1 MDNENKYNV
10 EDLNEYI
17 RQGEPGQREKAL
29 AWQTAIGLQ
38 AVDGLKPSKYLLDTA
53 RRNIE
58 GEITT
63 DEVRRLVDSYYQNKT
78 IRTANDKDMEEAD
91 KVSANINKIL
101 STDTFAFTF
110 NGFVSIHRRLF
121 DGVLIHA
128 GKLRKYDISKKEW
141 VLRGDSVHYLNW
153 EDLERAIDYDLQQ
166 EKAFSYRGLSET
178 EKVSHICRFVS
189 GLWQIHPFGEGNTRT
204 TAVFAIQYLRSIGYQ
219 VMNNMFADHSW
230 YFRNALVR
238 ANYKNVK
245 LEIDY
250 DFSFLEKFF
259 GNLLLGEQHDLKN
272 RYILIHAP
280 SEWQGTDD
288 KKMPTDDKPTTTD
301 DKLESILSFLKE
313 NGPSRRRDISA
324 MLGLKPTQ
332 TKAYL
337 YKLIEQGKIVAHG
350 ANRNRTYSLA

>member
-63 DEVRRLVDSYYQNKT
+63 DEVRQLVDSYYQNKT

-91 KVSANINKIL
+91 KVSANINKVL

-110 NGFVSIHRRLF
+110 NGFVSIHRRIF

-219 VMNNMFADHSW
+219 VTNNMFADHSW

-272 RYILIHAP
+272 RYMLIQAP

>member
-1 MDNENKYNV
+1 MGSENKYNIQ
-10 EDLNEYI
+10 DLDEYV
-17 RQGEPGQREKAL
+17 RQGEPGQRERAL

-38 AVDGLKPSKYLLDTA
+38 AVDGLKTSQYLLDTA

-63 DEVRRLVDSYYQNKT
+63 DEVRQLVDSYYQKRASRAVANKDT
-78 IRTANDKDMEEAD
+78 EEAD
-91 KVSANINKIL
+91 KVSANINRIL
-101 STDTFAFTF
+101 STNTFAFTF
-110 NGFVSIHRRLF
+110 NGFVSLHRRIF

-141 VLRGDSVHYLNW
+141 VLRGDTVHYLNW

-178 EKVSHICRFVS
+178 EKVSHICRFVA

-204 TAVFAIQYLRSIGYQ
+204 TAVFAIQFLRSIGYQ
-219 VMNNMFADHSW
+219 VTNNMFADHSW

-245 LEIDY
+245 LGIDY
-250 DFSFLEKFF
+250 NFSFLERFF
-259 GNLLLGEQHDLKN
+259 GNLLLGEAHELKN
-272 RYILIHAP
+272 RYMLVQAP
-280 SEWQGTDD
+280 DEWQKTDD
-288 KKMPTDDKPTTTD
+288 NHGMTDDKPTITD
-301 DKLESILSFLKE
+301 DKLTSILAFLKL
-313 NGPSRRRDISA
+313 NGPCRRKDISA

-337 YKLIEQGKIVAHG
+337 YKLLEQGKIVAHG

>member
-110 NGFVSIHRRLF
+110 NGFVSIHSRIF

-219 VMNNMFADHSW
+219 IANNMFADHSW

-272 RYILIHAP
+272 RYMLIQAP

>member
-63 DEVRRLVDSYYQNKT
+63 DEVRQLVDSYYQNKT
-78 IRTANDKDMEEAD
+78 ARTAADQNTEEAD
-91 KVSANINKIL
+91 KVSANINKVL

-110 NGFVSIHRRLF
+110 NGFVSIHRRIF

-219 VMNNMFADHSW
+219 VTNNMFADHSW

-272 RYILIHAP
+272 RYMLIQAS

>member
-63 DEVRRLVDSYYQNKT
+63 DEVRQLVDSYYQNKT

-110 NGFVSIHRRLF
+110 NGFVSIHRRIF

-219 VMNNMFADHSW
+219 VTNNMFADHSW

-272 RYILIHAP
+272 RYMLIQAS

>member
-63 DEVRRLVDSYYQNKT
+63 DEVCRLVDSYYQNKT

-110 NGFVSIHRRLF
+110 NGFVSIHRRIF

-219 VMNNMFADHSW
+219 VTNNMFADHSW

-272 RYILIHAP
+272 RCMLIQAP

-301 DKLESILSFLKE
+301 DKSESILSFLKE

>member
-219 VMNNMFADHSW
+219 VTNNMFADHSW

-272 RYILIHAP
+272 RYMLIQAP

-324 MLGLKPTQ
+324 MLRLKPTQ

-337 YKLIEQGKIVAHG
+337 YKLIEQGKIVSHG

>member
-219 VMNNMFADHSW
+219 VTNNMFADHSW

-272 RYILIHAP
+272 RYMLIQAP

-288 KKMPTDDKPTTTD
+288 KKMPTDDKPTITD